1 MNPPIDND
9 KNINK
14 DNEEY
19 SIKNN
24 SINDKNTI
32 NHDLIKYFIN
42 DIENHIL
49 NLLGLTHPLRWT
61 AINYFEDRNQVIQIN
76 LHPSKTNNLQKIDHT

>member
-9 KNINK
+9 KNIDK

-19 SIKNN
+19 SIKDT
-24 SINDKNTI
+24 SINDKYTI

-42 DIENHIL
+42 DIENYIL
-49 NLLGLTHPLRWT
+49 NLLGLT
-61 AINYFEDRNQVIQIN
+61 
-76 LHPSKTNNLQKIDHT
+76 